1 VNIDT
6 KYLIGGSLIL
16 IGLGGF
22 AGRLLTPTKI
32 ITKTEVKTEY
42 KTDTKIVHD
51 QVFVTK
57 TEKKITK
64 KDGTIED
71 TIVTVDKSKIDNKE
85 IATDKTTD
93 KTVLKEI
100 DNPKNLSLGIV
111 YKESFAK
118 INPNDLLP
126 TYNNVGVVAVYQTQI
141 LSTFILGGFFLDSTA
156 IVGVGFTF

>member
-1 VNIDT
+1 MIKL
-6 KYLIGGSLIL
+6 KYV
-16 IGLGGF
+16 IGLFFVGLFVGGF
-22 AGRLLTPTKI
+22 CVRILGPTKI
-32 ITKTEVKTEY
+32 KTVVEVKTEY

-85 IATDKTTD
+85 FETDKTTD

-111 YKESFAK
+111 YKESFAN